1 MRSRLARRTRGVGFG
16 LTTCAVLLVLVTPV
30 HLGAD
35 EPLPVQLDADADD
48 RVPSPAEPDAAREAP
63 PATVVAG
70 EPEPQGEPARVVI
83 PAIDVDVRLVRL
95 GLAPDGSMQV
105 PDAGFAG
112 WYVEGP
118 RPGHDGPA
126 VIAAHV
132 DSRAG
137 PDVFHRLHE
146 LVSGDRV
153 HVTYDSGDEVTF
165 TVASR
170 AQTPKEA
177 LPVEDIWPL
186 TNDRLLTL
194 ITCGGEFD
202 RSVGHY
208 RDNVIV
214 YTTPQGPEPEGSRP
228 VT

>member
-1 MRSRLARRTRGVGFG
+1 MRPRPARRARGAGLG
-16 LTTCAVLLVLVTPV
+16 LTACAALLVLVTPV
-30 HLGAD
+30 RLGAD
-35 EPLPVQLDADADD
+35 DPQPTELSAGTDHRAPEPMA
-48 RVPSPAEPDAAREAP
+48 PSGSVEAPAE
-63 PATVVAG
+63 ATSG
-70 EPEPQGEPARVVI
+70 EPTEPEGEPARVVI
-83 PAIDVDVRLVRL
+83 PAIEVDARLVRL

-105 PDAGFAG
+105 PDRGFAG

-137 PDVFHRLHE
+137 PDVFHRLQE
-146 LVSGDRV
+146 LAPGDRV
-153 HVTYDSGDEVTF
+153 HISYDSGDEVTF
-165 TVASR
+165 VVASSVR
-170 AQTPKEA
+170 TPKEE

-186 TNDRLLTL
+186 TNTRLLTL
-194 ITCGGEFD
+194 VTCGGDFD

-214 YTTPQGPEPEGSRP
+214 YTTLFDPAPHPPRP
-228 VT
+228 LA

>member
-1 MRSRLARRTRGVGFG
+1 MGSRLARRARGAGLG

-30 HLGAD
+30 QLGAD
-35 EPLPVQLDADADD
+35 EPLPVQLEAGADD
-48 RVPSPAEPDAAREAP
+48 RASPPAEPNASPEAP
-63 PATVVAG
+63 PATVAEG

-105 PDAGFAG
+105 PDRGFAG

-137 PDVFHRLHE
+137 PDVFHRLHL
-146 LVSGDRV
+146 LVAGDRV

-165 TVASR
+165 MVASSD
-170 AQTPKEA
+170 QTPKEA

-186 TNDRLLTL
+186 TNERLLTL
-194 ITCGGEFD
+194 ITCGGTFD
-202 RSVGHY
+202 RDVGHY

-214 YTTPQGPEPEGSRP
+214 YTTPVEPAPDRP
-228 VT
+228 RPLT